1 MDLLKLIY
9 TQHRRPFLQ
18 MLAAR
23 VREAKWCLSVCT
35 GSALLAAA
43 GCLDGHSATSNKK
56 AFGWASSFGSG
67 VDWKAAARWVADGKF
82 YTSSGVAAG
91 MDMALGFIADQY
103 GENLARQIA
112 NDTEYAHQTDAE
124 QDDFAALHGLGKF

>member
-1 MDLLKLIY
+1 MGTRTLVSDNA
-9 TQHRRPFLQ
+9 FLQ

-103 GENLARQIA
+103 GENLAQQIA
-112 NDTEYAHQTDAE
+112 NDTEYARQTDAE

>member
-1 MDLLKLIY
+1 
-9 TQHRRPFLQ
+9 
-18 MLAAR
+18 
-23 VREAKWCLSVCT
+23 
-35 GSALLAAA
+35 
-43 GCLDGHSATSNKK
+43 
-56 AFGWASSFGSG
+56 
-67 VDWKAAARWVADGKF
+67 
-82 YTSSGVAAG
+82 